1 MCNFIWT
8 ERKMQEA
15 AARRLNFTFDFGEEF
30 FGDKNPTD
38 PICIALATG
47 FEVVRW
53 SLIPNWS
60 KEIPKVLMTQARAE
74 TVNEKPSFRGLM
86 DSNRCVIPVSG
97 FYEWYAKQK
106 YGISREDGEPMYLAG
121 LWDEWQ
127 GQKSATIIT
136 TEPSEFVRQYQ
147 DRMPLVLESADIE
160 TWLCG
165 SEAEAQT
172 LITERSPLLVAHT
185 VSGQGNLFD

>member
-8 ERKMQEA
+8 ERNMQEA
-15 AARRLNFTFDFGEEF
+15 AARRLNLTLDFGEES

-38 PICIALATG
+38 AICIAIPTG
-47 FEVVRW
+47 FETVRW

-60 KEIPKVLMTQARAE
+60 KEMPTVLMMQARSE
-74 TVNEKPSFRGLM
+74 TLKEKPSFRGLM
-86 DSNRCVIPVSG
+86 GSNRCVIPVSG

-136 TEPSEFVRQYQ
+136 TEPSEFVGQFQ
-147 DRMPLVLESADIE
+147 ERMPLVLE
-160 TWLCG
+160 
-165 SEAEAQT
+165 
-172 LITERSPLLVAHT
+172 T
-185 VSGQGNLFD
+185 VEL

>member
-1 MCNFIWT
+1 
-8 ERKMQEA
+8 MQEA